1 MRILLANKFYYR
13 RGGDC
18 IYMLN
23 LEQLLKA
30 HGHEVAVFA
39 MDYPENLETPWQR
52 YFPSNMSKLKA
63 FTRPFGDGETK
74 RKFTQL
80 LEDFK
85 PDVVHLNNIHTQLSP
100 VIAEIAHKKG
110 IRVVWTLH
118 DYKLLCPRYDC
129 MRGGDNC
136 ELCFST
142 ADDSLSHANLADAAD
157 KKSRIR
163 ELENKSASSAKS
175 ARKIK
180 WNCVKYSCMKG
191 GKIGSFI
198 GYKEAVKWN
207 RERLEN
213 DTDVFVCPSQFMA
226 DKMAQGGFDSK
237 KLVTLCN
244 FIDIEKC
251 KRADDYQK
259 GDYYCYV
266 GRLSHEKGVK
276 TLIEAANQ
284 LPYRL
289 VVIGGGPLMDELKAV
304 AHDNIEF
311 VGFKQW
317 DDIKQLV
324 GGARFSVIPSE
335 WYENN
340 PLSVIEAECLGTPVL
355 GARIGGI
362 PELIEEGKS
371 GVTFASKDVNDLKD
385 KTLQMW
391 NATFDY
397 HKIAEESMKRYNAEE
412 YYKNIMRIYQ
422 GQDL

>member
-30 HGHEVAVFA
+30 HGHELAVFA
-39 MDYPENLETPWQR
+39 MDYPENLETPWQK

-74 RKFTQL
+74 RKFKQL
-80 LEDFK
+80 LDDFK

-110 IRVVWTLH
+110 IKVVWTLH

-129 MRGGDNC
+129 MRDGENC
-136 ELCFST
+136 ELCFSH
-142 ADDSLSHANLADAAD
+142 AEKSLSHADFSDNAD
-157 KKSRIR
+157 
-163 ELENKSASSAKS
+163 ELSAKS
-175 ARKIK
+175 ERSACNKMK

-191 GKIGSFI
+191 GKLGSFI

-207 RERLEN
+207 RERLEK
-213 DTDVFVCPSQFMA
+213 DTDVFINPSKFMA
-226 DKMAQGGFDSK
+226 EKMTQGGFDRK
-237 KLVTLCN
+237 KLVPLCN

-251 KRADDYQK
+251 KRTDGYQK

-362 PELIEEGKS
+362 PELIREGKT
-371 GVTFASKDVNDLKD
+371 GMTFTSKDAKNLKD
-385 KTLQMW
+385 KIQQMW
-391 NATFDY
+391 DATFDY
-397 HKIAEESMKRYNAEE
+397 KEIAEESMKRYNAEE
-412 YYKNIMRIYQ
+412 YYKNIMKIYQ
-422 GQDL
+422 G

>member
-1 MRILLANKFYYR
+1 MKIILINKFYYR

-39 MDYPENLETPWQR
+39 MDFPENEKTPWQK

-63 FTRPFGDGETK
+63 FIRPFGDGETK
-74 RKFTQL
+74 VKFTKL
-80 LEDFK
+80 IEDFK
-85 PDVVHLNNIHTQLSP
+85 TDVVHLNNIHTQLSP
-100 VIAEIAHKKG
+100 VIAEIAHQKG

-129 MRGGDNC
+129 MRDGDNC
-136 ELCFST
+136 ELCFSH
-142 ADDSLSHANLADAAD
+142 ADFADSADSL
-157 KKSRIR
+157 
-163 ELENKSASSAKS
+163 SAKS
-175 ARKIK
+175 ARSACKK
-180 WNCVKYSCMKG
+180 LKKNCLKYSCMKG

-198 GYKEAVKWN
+198 GYREAVKWN
-207 RERLEN
+207 RKRLEAC
-213 DTDVFVCPSQFMA
+213 TDAFVCPSKFIA
-226 DKMAQGGFDSK
+226 EKMKQGGFDEK
-237 KLVTLCN
+237 KLIPLCN

-251 KRADDYQK
+251 KRTDDYRK

-284 LPYRL
+284 LRYKL
-289 VVIGGGPLMDELKAV
+289 VVIGGGPLMDELKAI

-324 GGARFSVIPSE
+324 GKARFSVIPSE

-362 PELIEEGKS
+362 PELIDEGKT
-371 GVTFASKDVNDLKD
+371 GMTFTSKDVNDLKD
-385 KTLQMW
+385 KIQQMW
-391 NATFDY
+391 STSFDY
-397 HKIAEESMKRYNAEE
+397 RQIAQESMQRYNAEE
-412 YYKNIMRIYQ
+412 YYSNIMQVYS
-422 GQDL
+422 GH

>member
-1 MRILLANKFYYR
+1 MKILLANKFYYR

-23 LEQLLKA
+23 LEHLLKA

-39 MDYPENLETPWQR
+39 MDYPENLETTYHK

-80 LEDFK
+80 LDDFK

-129 MRGGDNC
+129 MRNGQNC
-136 ELCFST
+136 ELCFSH
-142 ADDSLSHANLADAAD
+142 ADSADYTD
-157 KKSRIR
+157 KDLSRIG
-163 ELENKSASSAKS
+163 ELENANKSATSVRSACNESKQ
-175 ARKIK
+175 K

-226 DKMAQGGFDSK
+226 DKMTQGEFDSK
-237 KLVTLCN
+237 KLVALCN

-251 KRADDYQK
+251 KRTDDYQK

-284 LPYRL
+284 LPYHL
-289 VVIGGGPLMDELKAV
+289 VVIGGGPLMDELKTI

-362 PELIEEGKS
+362 PELIEEGKT
-371 GVTFASKDVNDLKD
+371 GMTFISKDVNDLKD
-385 KTLQMW
+385 KIQQMW
-391 NATFDY
+391 EATFDY

-412 YYKNIMRIYQ
+412 YYQNIMRIYQ
-422 GQDL
+422 GQGY